1 MYIPEGCAYS
11 LLFPVKDVKHQ
22 EEITRD
28 FLEGPEAQDKVTRLA
43 LLNIWNHI
51 DLTEF
56 SDWKQTEPEVEF
68 FASSR
73 SNETLP
79 DEDFEANE
87 LPKDRKIK
95 GQVCLSLLLLIID
108 RSHYFEKFLIFR
120 CLKFIC
126 LQLGLK

>member
-51 DLTEF
+51 DLMEF
-56 SDWKQTEPEVEF
+56 SDGKQTEQEVEF
-68 FASSR
+68 F
-73 SNETLP
+73 
-79 DEDFEANE
+79 
-87 LPKDRKIK
+87 K
-95 GQVCLSLLLLIID
+95 GLTV
-108 RSHYFEKFLIFR
+108 
-120 CLKFIC
+120 
-126 LQLGLK
+126 